1 MAAPSV
7 FFSYSHADEGMR
19 DQLEKQL
26 AILKRQGTIETW
38 HDRHIQ
44 PGEDFAQA
52 IDAHINHDQIILLL
66 VSPDFIASDYCYDIE
81 MQRAMER
88 HATGDAIVI
97 PVILRAC
104 DWHSTP
110 FGRLQAVPRDGK
122 PIKQWPDID
131 EAMLQVAM
139 AVRRAAERWQA
150 PQADARLAGHVSR
163 ANASRVPMEPRSS
176 NMRLAKSFTQ
186 RDKDR
191 FKDETFE
198 YIAKFIENSLA
209 ELTARNPGYEGA
221 FKRVD
226 ANRFFAT
233 IYHNGRDV
241 ARATYFTGGGL
252 FGTGI
257 NYTQGEST
265 SSNST
270 QETLSIEADDHSIF
284 LRSTMALGDRDK
296 KLSQEGAAEHM
307 WELLIAPLQQSTR
320 F

>member
-1 MAAPSV
+1 
-7 FFSYSHADEGMR
+7 
-19 DQLEKQL
+19 
-26 AILKRQGTIETW
+26 
-38 HDRHIQ
+38 
-44 PGEDFAQA
+44 
-52 IDAHINHDQIILLL
+52 
-66 VSPDFIASDYCYDIE
+66 
-81 MQRAMER
+81 MER
-88 HATGDAIVI
+88 HAAGDAIVI

-150 PQADARLAGHVSR
+150 PQADARPTGHFSP
-163 ANASRVPMEPRSS
+163 ANSPRVPMEPRSS

-209 ELTARNPGYEGA
+209 ELAARNPGYEGA

-241 ARATYFTGGGL
+241 ARATYFTGGGF

-257 NYTQGEST
+257 NYTQGETT
-265 SSNST
+265 SSSST

-284 LRSTMALGDRDK
+284 LRSTMAFGDRDK

-307 WELLIAPLQQSTR
+307 WGLLIDPLQRSAR